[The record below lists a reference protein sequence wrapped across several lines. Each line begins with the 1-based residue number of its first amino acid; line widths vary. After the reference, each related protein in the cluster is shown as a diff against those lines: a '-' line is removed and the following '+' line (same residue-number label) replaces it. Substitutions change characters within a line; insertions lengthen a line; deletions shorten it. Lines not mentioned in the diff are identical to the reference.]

1 MMLPMVRYT
10 CDFPPIL
17 SWQYFNHN
25 WGVFIMSKIVWIVL
39 SISAAVCTSSAVFA
53 DSIVNAITCT
63 VSEGK
68 TLDDVQAANSK
79 WLKWVRENVNPYIKS
94 AVGTAIVGDQGN
106 GGFMFAD
113 TYPDLA
119 TWAATNEALRTPE
132 GKAIEALFDDVN
144 DCSKNRLWRFE
155 PTP

>member
-1 MMLPMVRYT
+1 MKKVVP
-10 CDFPPIL
+10 
-17 SWQYFNHN
+17 
-25 WGVFIMSKIVWIVL
+25 IVL
-39 SISAAVCTSSAVFA
+39 LAAASLSTSTAFCA
-53 DSIVNAITCT
+53 DTIVNAITCK

-68 TLDDVQAANSK
+68 TLEDVQAANSK
-79 WLKWVRENVNPYIKS
+79 WLKWVRANVNQEIKS
-94 AVGTAIVGDQGN
+94 AVGTAVVGEQ

-119 TWAATNEALRTPE
+119 TWAATNEALRTDE

-144 DCSKNRLWRFE
+144 DCTQNRLWRFE